1 MKKAV
6 LALLTTVA
14 GLVFIF
20 SFRPTPVTADLVSPT
35 VIVPP
40 DSGEP
45 PLPGKFDL
53 TDKFSMKDKFSLKD
67 KSLPVDTPFSDRAG
81 VDLAGLPDGAYAGDA
96 VEIPGGHGLLQVTLT
111 VQSGRIAM
119 VEFAHEP
126 TSAHSEL
133 ISGRALPVLRDALL
147 VSQQG
152 PVDVVSGATAVSE
165 AFNQSL
171 LSAVD

>member
-6 LALLTTVA
+6 LALLTTGA

-20 SFRPTPVTADLVSPT
+20 SFKPASGIADLTSPT

-40 DSGEP
+40 DTGKP
-45 PLPGKFDL
+45 PLADKFVL
-53 TDKFSMKDKFSLKD
+53 ADKFSSKDKY
-67 KSLPVDTPFSDRAG
+67 LPGGTPFSDRAG
-81 VDLAGLPDGAYAGDA
+81 VDLAGLPDGAYPGDA
-96 VEIPGGHGLLQVTLT
+96 VEIPGGHGLLQVTVT
-111 VQSGRIAM
+111 VQGGRISM
-119 VEFAHEP
+119 VEVAHEP

-133 ISGRALPVLRDALL
+133 VSGQALPVLRETLL
-147 VSQQG
+147 AGQQG

-171 LSAVD
+171 MTAVD